1 MMNLKSRKRVSS
13 AIKALCYRLKATR
26 KGDLRTAKKWER
38 IWNKRVRRLSGDEFL
53 HYIDALYYRRN

>member
-1 MMNLKSRKRVSS
+1 MNLNSRNKILRT
-13 AIKALCYRLKATR
+13 IKVLNYRLKATR

-53 HYIDALYYRRN
+53 HYIDELYYRRN

>member
-1 MMNLKSRKRVSS
+1 MNLNSRNKILRT
-13 AIKALCYRLKATR
+13 IKALNYRLKATR

-53 HYIDALYYRRN
+53 HYIDELYYRRK